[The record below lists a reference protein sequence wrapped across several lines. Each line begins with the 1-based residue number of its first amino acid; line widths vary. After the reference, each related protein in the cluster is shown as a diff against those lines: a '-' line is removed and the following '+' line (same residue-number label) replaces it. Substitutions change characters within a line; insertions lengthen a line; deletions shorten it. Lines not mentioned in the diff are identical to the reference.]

1 MAVFPCPSRDVPVD
15 HRKLLWTDER
25 GERGR
30 SRYCESAGKVT
41 PGRRSKGPPFP
52 AGRLGCKPM
61 RALSQPCH
69 LMGAERQRFK
79 RHQPACGVCAVTSN
93 GGVARAGRPGRRC
106 ECREKPTDC
115 LSHARIRAA
124 VRHCRVRKD
133 QAYISPPACVRSQTP
148 RDCRGGCRAMPD
160 THPGGEAEC
169 VPHPA
174 SAALGS
180 GGPAAVGN
188 APAPA
193 VAVPCGA
200 PDNAVVAV
208 RWSKPWSLSTVT

>member
-1 MAVFPCPSRDVPVD
+1 
-15 HRKLLWTDER
+15 
-25 GERGR
+25 
-30 SRYCESAGKVT
+30 
-41 PGRRSKGPPFP
+41 
-52 AGRLGCKPM
+52 
-61 RALSQPCH
+61 
-69 LMGAERQRFK
+69 
-79 RHQPACGVCAVTSN
+79 
-93 GGVARAGRPGRRC
+93 
-106 ECREKPTDC
+106 
-115 LSHARIRAA
+115 
-124 VRHCRVRKD
+124 
-133 QAYISPPACVRSQTP
+133 
-148 RDCRGGCRAMPD
+148 MPD

-180 GGPAAVGN
+180 GGPAVVGN